1 VFTFLECLRSAFV
14 SIKAHGFRSLLTT
27 LGIIIGVAS
36 VIATVSIVQG
46 LSYSIGQQ
54 FEGLGANS
62 LGVYAST
69 PFSEQIKGRIARISP
84 EDYDLISQRVDGISS
99 ITPILASRFSQ
110 SVSYEAKNAYG
121 QIMGTLD
128 SYPQVYQSFVKTGRF
143 LTDSDD
149 QTRRRVCVIGEDIRK
164 DLELPENPIGHFI
177 DINGEW
183 VKIVGLLEAKGEFL
197 GMKQDNVIL
206 LPFNTMRSLNGN
218 QQQVDI
224 QIQLTVANLEDMDRV
239 SDRVRQL
246 LRKAHRIENG
256 DDDFKIQSAEQLK
269 ASISKVTDAITLVM
283 GGIVSISLL
292 VGGIGIMN
300 IMLVSVTER
309 TREIGICKAIGAK
322 RHFILLQFLME
333 SLALCLLG
341 GIVGVVIGYGLG
353 TGLAQMIPDFPPAHV
368 PFWAIALSL
377 GFSASI
383 GLIFGI
389 IPAAKAA
396 NLDPIESL
404 RYE

>member
-1 VFTFLECLRSAFV
+1 MFTFIECARSALN
-14 SIKAHGFRSLLTT
+14 SIRAHGFRSLLTT

-36 VIATVSIVQG
+36 VIATVSMVQG
-46 LSYSIGQQ
+46 LSYSIGKQ

-69 PFSEQIKGRIARISP
+69 PFSEQMKGRIARISQ
-84 EDYDLISQRVDGISS
+84 EDFELIFQRVDGISS
-99 ITPILASRFSQ
+99 ITPILVSRFSSQ
-110 SVSYEAKNAYG
+110 VNYESKSAYG

-149 QTRRRVCVIGEDIRK
+149 QTRRRVCVIGEDIRR
-164 DLELPENPIGHFI
+164 DLDLPENPVGYFI

-183 VKIVGLLEAKGEFL
+183 IKVVGLLEAKGEFL
-197 GMKQDNVIL
+197 GMKQDNIIL
-206 LPFNTMRSLNGN
+206 LPYNTMRSLNGS

-224 QIQLTVANLEDMDRV
+224 QIQLTVAKLDDMDRV
-239 SDRVRQL
+239 AERIRQL
-246 LRKAHRIENG
+246 LRESHHVESG
-256 DDDFKIQSAEQLK
+256 DDDFKVQSAEQLK
-269 ASISKVTDAITLVM
+269 SSINKVTDAITFVM
-283 GGIVSISLL
+283 GGIVSVSLL

-333 SLALCLLG
+333 SLALCVLG
-341 GIVGVVIGYGLG
+341 GVVGVMIGYGMG
-353 TGLAQMIPDFPPAHV
+353 AGLAQMIPNFPPAHV
-368 PFWAIALSL
+368 PFWAISLSL

-383 GLIFGI
+383 GLVFGI